1 MVTPIDAHAPIF
13 SPSLIRRAP
22 VGGLGL
28 KSRKNKPHFYFLLS
42 ARGSALRR
50 ECVKMALLQYIIAET
65 RDCSPIQS
73 KAIFSAYEE
82 AWHALDRHLKRRDR
96 IANPDKLGKLL
107 LDAIIDQ
114 MDSHRS
120 QKDLVDASLIRMG
133 FMPTRRGDFL
143 EIE

>member
-1 MVTPIDAHAPIF
+1 
-13 SPSLIRRAP
+13 
-22 VGGLGL
+22 
-28 KSRKNKPHFYFLLS
+28 
-42 ARGSALRR
+42 
-50 ECVKMALLQYIIAET
+50 MAMLQYIIAET

-82 AWHALDRHLKRRDR
+82 AWDALDRHLKRRDR

-120 QKDLVDASLIRMG
+120 QKDLVDASLMRMG
-133 FMPTRRGDFL
+133 FMPTRRGVFL